1 MLGHAFQ
8 SMLYNTRDAWGS
20 VSRNVHWLMVLLFA
34 GQITLG
40 KYAHGLNLSPQ
51 KLDLLMWHKSIGI
64 TLLLLASFRLI
75 WRIAGTRP
83 ETPPGTPDWE
93 HKAAALSH
101 TLLYMFMLAIPVTG
115 WLMNSAKNIPFK
127 LFLLVPWPD
136 LVSPSEP
143 WGKVFEE
150 WHESLVAAFIVLILL
165 HVAAALRHHFIK
177 RDQVLNRMLGRGPSQ

>member
-1 MLGHAFQ
+1 MLGHAVQ
-8 SMLYNTRDAWGS
+8 AMRYNSIDAWGS

-40 KYAHGLNLSPQ
+40 KFAHELSLSPQ
-51 KLDLLMWHKSIGI
+51 KLDLLVWHKSIGI

-75 WRIAGTRP
+75 WRVAGIRP

-93 HKAAALSH
+93 RRAAALSH
-101 TLLYMFMLAIPVTG
+101 AVFYLLMLAIPVSG

-127 LFLLVPWPD
+127 LFRLVPWPA
-136 LVSPSEP
+136 LMGPSEP
-143 WGKVFEE
+143 WGEVFLR
-150 WHESLVAAFIVLILL
+150 WHQSLVAAFIGLILL

-177 RDQVLNRMLGRGPSQ
+177 RDQVLSRMLGRSSFQ